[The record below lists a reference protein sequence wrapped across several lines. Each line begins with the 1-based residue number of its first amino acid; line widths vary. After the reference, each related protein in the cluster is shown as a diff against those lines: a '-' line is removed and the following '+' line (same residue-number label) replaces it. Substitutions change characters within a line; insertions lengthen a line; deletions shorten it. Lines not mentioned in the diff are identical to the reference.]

1 MWNISK
7 QKCLN
12 AHYNVTKL
20 SIYPQLILLFLDIT
34 QNSSKHLLGTEVW
47 WPKVS
52 NCSYAKHI

>member
-20 SIYPQLILLFLDIT
+20 STYLQLILRFLDIT
-34 QNSSKHLLGTEVW
+34 QNSSKHLLGTDGD
-47 WPKVS
+47 KGHKS
-52 NCSYAKHI
+52 FLC